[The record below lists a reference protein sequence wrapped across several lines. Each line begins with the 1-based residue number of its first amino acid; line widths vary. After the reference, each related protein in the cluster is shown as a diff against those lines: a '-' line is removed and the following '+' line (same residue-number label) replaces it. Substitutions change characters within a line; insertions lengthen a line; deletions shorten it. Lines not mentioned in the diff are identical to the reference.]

1 MHFYVFFSGSNTNL
15 LQIPISVVI
24 SVTSGLSL
32 SSNSSI
38 TSLVAQTVKN
48 LPVIWE
54 PGVQSLGQEDPLE
67 KGMAAYSVFL
77 PGESH

>member
-15 LQIPISVVI
+15 LQIPVSVVI

-54 PGVQSLGQEDPLE
+54 PGVQSLGREDPLE